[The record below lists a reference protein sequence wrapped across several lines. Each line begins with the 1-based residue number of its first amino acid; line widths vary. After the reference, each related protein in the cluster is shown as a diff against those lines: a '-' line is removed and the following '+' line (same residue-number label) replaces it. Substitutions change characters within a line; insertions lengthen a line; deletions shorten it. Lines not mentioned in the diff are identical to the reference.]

1 MPSPTSA
8 SVSADRPP
16 PGPDL
21 SAMPD
26 GSENDL
32 RCSTETNDRNSSL
45 RVQSVLAPVNAEPL
59 AHSSSS
65 YFTQTAPS
73 HPLVTESNSSDGPPL
88 LTSSTSSKAVPTKGT
103 INPPTSLPNTH
114 FDLAIGSA
122 APLSTPLIPTTIT
135 QSMTLNLPGF
145 KLPQDSAYPDAPAS
159 QEIPLQ
165 TASAKPL
172 DLSLSEQDYFAS
184 ETFSTSHRTQQ
195 SRSAASDSPFA
206 TRQDKIIEETAAEFS
221 KFKLGLKSIKAR
233 NTDALPSLAEA
244 LPTSRHSSVFN
255 AAAPY
260 IPVTT
265 TAPFNLPIQSM
276 IQHKFRSPSLPVN
289 SLIPTISIPDSLRSI
304 SSEELSQAL
313 NSTSKA
319 ESTLIVDVRPFN
331 QYSQSRIRNAINICI
346 PSTLLRR
353 PTYNLSRFVE
363 CMIPNQRCAIANLS
377 QYESV
382 VIYDQHSTEIS
393 KTAYSAIAYTIIKF
407 SLSDE
412 LKGTL
417 YYLQGGFQNFST
429 IFPSLID
436 ESEIQIQETELTSS
450 VTEEAL
456 SSKDDLQL
464 LSKRKKSAKPPGWS
478 LTSAQTFNFPPVLTG
493 FSLPASSTKDGPMK
507 PFASNLNNS
516 MDHTDLA
523 DEAIPI
529 GLPSDLDQNEVKTY
543 FPLWLQDMI
552 NPVTGP
558 RHVARR
564 FYDIEQAEK
573 VRLQSAFNRGFPVTA
588 SQSPMRSPH
597 STTSEESEINYTFS
611 AGVELG
617 TKNRYSNIWPYDH
630 TRVKLPV
637 LNSQAQGGSSSASSA
652 AATTPGREGTH
663 DYFNASYITA
673 KGTPLRYIATQGP
686 LPDTFTDFWHV
697 VWDKKIPVIVMLTD
711 EYEGG
716 IIKCHK
722 YWNNGIYGT
731 LSLNKTSSER
741 VVLSPITNTIVT
753 VRKFVLAPTAVALAN
768 SNKVTDGTAVDGEQ
782 APISGAGQGSYY
794 NPHLSSDSHT
804 VIQIQYTSWPDL
816 GSPAYPEDLIALC
829 QIKNSY
835 LKEWT
840 DYLQSRSTA
849 PLGAD
854 ELRPW
859 TVVHC
864 SAGCGRTG
872 TFCAVDSVIYQLVQ
886 HKKKASPAELRLP
899 LSPFHHSAASTPP
912 TSMLSASSK
921 SSYQSARSDK
931 DHELAE
937 TRDLI
942 YRTVHDFR
950 RQRLSMV
957 QVLRQ
962 YTMCYETI
970 ILWVHGE
977 YKKQQQLQAQEEEKE
992 VGKDTSENKKEE
1004 E

>member
-1 MPSPTSA
+1 MSSLTSA

-16 PGPDL
+16 PDL
-21 SAMPD
+21 NPSAMPD
-26 GSENDL
+26 GSKDDLSCCTGANDGK
-32 RCSTETNDRNSSL
+32 SSL
-45 RVQSVLAPVNAEPL
+45 DVQPVLASANAEPI

-73 HPLVTESNSSDGPPL
+73 RLPAADTLSSDGPPL
-88 LTSSTSSKAVPTKGT
+88 LISSTSSKAVPTKST
-103 INPPTSLPNTH
+103 INPPSSLIKTH
-114 FDLAIGSA
+114 FDLAVGSS

-159 QEIPLQ
+159 QDILLQ
-165 TASAKPL
+165 TASANPL
-172 DLSLSEQDYFAS
+172 DLRLSEQDYFAT
-184 ETFSTSHRTQQ
+184 ETFAASHRTQQ
-195 SRSAASDSPFA
+195 SRSAASDSPIA
-206 TRQDKIIEETAAEFS
+206 TRQDKIIQETAAEFS
-221 KFKLGLKSIKAR
+221 KFKLGLKSTKAR
-233 NTDALPSLAEA
+233 NTDVLPSLDEA

-265 TAPFNLPIQSM
+265 TSPFNLPIQNM

-289 SLIPTISIPDSLRSI
+289 SLIPKISIPDSLRSI
-304 SSEELSQAL
+304 SSEELSHTL
-313 NSTSKA
+313 NNTSNA
-319 ESTLIVDVRPFN
+319 GSTLIVDVRPFN
-331 QYSQSRIRNAINICI
+331 QYSQSRVRSAINICI

-363 CMIPNQRCAIANLS
+363 CMVPNQRSAIENLS

-393 KTAYSAIAYTIIKF
+393 KTAYSAIAYTILKF
-407 SLSDE
+407 SLSDG

-417 YYLQGGFQNFST
+417 HYLQGGFQDFST
-429 IFPSLID
+429 TFPSLID
-436 ESEIQIQETELTSS
+436 ESEIHIQKTELSS
-450 VTEEAL
+450 SITEQGL

-464 LSKRKKSAKPPGWS
+464 LSNRKKSAKPPGWT

-516 MDHTDLA
+516 MDNTDLA

-529 GLPSDLDQNEVKTY
+529 GLPSDLEQTEVKSY

-552 NPVTGP
+552 NPATGP

-573 VRLQSAFNRGFPVTA
+573 VRLQTAFNRGFPVTA
-588 SQSPMRSPH
+588 NQSPMRSPH

-630 TRVKLPV
+630 TRVKLPAV
-637 LNSQAQGGSSSASSA
+637 NNQAQGGSTLAPSP
-652 AATTPGREGTH
+652 AATTPGRETTH

-686 LPDTFTDFWHV
+686 LPDTFTDFWRV

-711 EYEGG
+711 EFEGG
-716 IIKCHK
+716 LIKCHK

-741 VVLSPITNTIVT
+741 VVLSTITNTIVT

-768 SNKVTDGTAVDGEQ
+768 SNKVVDGAAADDEQ
-782 APISGAGQGSYY
+782 VPIAGAGHGSYY

-849 PLGAD
+849 PLGTD
-854 ELRPW
+854 ELRPL
-859 TVVHC
+859 TIVHC

-872 TFCAVDSVIYQLVQ
+872 TFCAIDSVIYQLVQ

-899 LSPFHHSAASTPP
+899 LSPFHRSPASTPP
-912 TSMLSASSK
+912 HSLLSATSK
-921 SSYQSARSDK
+921 SSYQSARSEK
-931 DHELAE
+931 DHEQAE

-962 YTMCYETI
+962 YAMCYETV

-977 YKKQQQLQAQEEEKE
+977 YRKQQQLQVQGEVKE
-992 VGKDTSENKKEE
+992 NAKDTEEKKEE
-1004 E
+1004 